1 MEAIPVIL
9 NELQA
14 LLMTIKE
21 NAKPLATC
29 QNSGVI
35 ASQSYWELWGYLE
48 TNYYLTGSR
57 VKQAAQTFST
67 FFPLKSFS
75 SFFSPSFMMTIF
87 AKKSLEIKHV
97 EISFTH
103 IRVGDFHCGISS

>member
-9 NELQA
+9 NELQP

-48 TNYYLTGSR
+48 TSDYFTSSR
-57 VKQAAQTFST
+57 VKQAAQTYSP
-67 FFPLKSFS
+67 FFPPLNSSS
-75 SFFSPSFMMTIF
+75 SFFSPSFMLTIF
-87 AKKSLEIKHV
+87 AKKSLDIKHV

-103 IRVGDFHCGISS
+103 I